1 MNEERRA
8 LGYLKFIS
16 DTPHLLTFG
25 FLLTFGSSLGQT
37 FFIGAFGPNIMK
49 EFQLSHTAWGSIYM
63 TGTILSALCLPF
75 TGQLIDRFQLKPYT
89 IIVFS
94 GLCLSGLF
102 IAFNTT
108 VLLLVP
114 IIFCLRHTGQGL
126 TSHVAITTMARHFVK
141 GRGKAVA
148 IASLGYAF
156 GESFLPFIV
165 VMAIGLFG
173 WRTTYGATSILLG
186 FSILP
191 LILWLLSKSLLNK
204 QVHSIEDKTNT
215 KITQLPNH
223 SWTRSQMLS
232 DWHFYCLLPAVIAPS
247 FIGTALF
254 FHHLTLAEAKN
265 WTAAWL
271 TGSYWVYAIGSMT
284 ASLTFGPI
292 IDRVTATK
300 AVPFFLLPK
309 ICALMIIWIF
319 NDPIWAWPYLLLL
332 GLNVGMTYTGL
343 TALWAELYGTQHLGA
358 IRSLIVAITVLASAL
373 GPPVMGLMID
383 TGVSMGSICGIF
395 AIYCSIATIF
405 IFIGLRTSSKTI

>member
-1 MNEERRA
+1 MPTGKVKSICWVDE
-8 LGYLKFIS
+8 
-16 DTPHLLTFG
+16 LTSVNKR
-25 FLLTFGSSLGQT
+25 LTNPGSS
-37 FFIGAFGPNIMK
+37 K
-49 EFQLSHTAWGSIYM
+49 
-63 TGTILSALCLPF
+63 
-75 TGQLIDRFQLKPYT
+75 D
-89 IIVFS
+89 IVFVRVPVADEV
-94 GLCLSGLF
+94 LS
-102 IAFNTT
+102 
-108 VLLLVP
+108 
-114 IIFCLRHTGQGL
+114 
-126 TSHVAITTMARHFVK
+126 
-141 GRGKAVA
+141 
-148 IASLGYAF
+148 
-156 GESFLPFIV
+156 
-165 VMAIGLFG
+165 
-173 WRTTYGATSILLG
+173 
-186 FSILP
+186 
-191 LILWLLSKSLLNK
+191 
-204 QVHSIEDKTNT
+204 
-215 KITQLPNH
+215 
-223 SWTRSQMLS
+223 
-232 DWHFYCLLPAVIAPS
+232 VIAPS